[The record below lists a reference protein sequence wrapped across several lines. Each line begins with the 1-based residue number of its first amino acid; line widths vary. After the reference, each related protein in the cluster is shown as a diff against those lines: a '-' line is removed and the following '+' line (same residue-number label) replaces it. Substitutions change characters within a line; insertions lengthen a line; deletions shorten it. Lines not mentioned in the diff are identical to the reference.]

1 MSRVFVTGSSS
12 GLGMMTA
19 TLLVEKGHDVV
30 LHARDQEKAELA
42 ARTLPQAS
50 AVVLGDV
57 ASIRETRMLAEA
69 ANRNGPYDAV
79 IHNVGIGY
87 RERQRVRT
95 EDGLSHVF
103 AINTLAPFILTALIE
118 RPKRLVYLSSGLHRG
133 ATTGLDDLAWERRRW
148 DGASAYS
155 ETKLHDVMIAFA
167 IGRRWPGVLSN
178 ALEPGWVATRMGGR
192 GAPDD
197 LDQAHRTQAWLASSD
212 DPEAAVTG
220 RYFYHMKQRAFDP
233 QASDTALQ
241 DQLLEACER
250 LSGVRLS

>member
-19 TLLVEKGHDVV
+19 TLLVEQGHDVV
-30 LHARDQEKAELA
+30 LHARDQEKAVLA

-50 AVVLGDV
+50 AVVVGDV

-69 ANRNGPYDAV
+69 ANRHGPYDAV

-167 IGRRWPGVLSN
+167 IARRWPGVLSN
-178 ALEPGWVATRMGGR
+178 ALEPGWVATRMGGH

-197 LDQAHRTQAWLASSD
+197 LDQAHRTQAWLAASD
-212 DPEAAVTG
+212 DPEAAVTRG
-220 RYFYHMKQRAFDP
+220 YFYHMKQRAFDP
-233 QASDTALQ
+233 QASDTGLQ